1 MDILFTPAKSKIPR
15 LIEFSASRN
24 FSATWARKLSHERG
38 YWNMEEL
45 GHIYERHAIFNSG
58 YDVSIWFIQYLAHA
72 AQVVQ
77 SLLHW

>member
-1 MDILFTPAKSKIPR
+1 
-15 LIEFSASRN
+15 
-24 FSATWARKLSHERG
+24 
-38 YWNMEEL
+38 MEEL

-77 SLLHW
+77 SLLHWWFVREFDIPARIYFTRFVPLIT